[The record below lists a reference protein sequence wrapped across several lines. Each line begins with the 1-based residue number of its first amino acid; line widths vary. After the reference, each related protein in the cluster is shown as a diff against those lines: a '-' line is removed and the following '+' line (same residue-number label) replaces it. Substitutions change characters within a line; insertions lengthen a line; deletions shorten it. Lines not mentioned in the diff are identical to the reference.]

1 MEGSTNTAAAAPQS
15 SNTPSNTQSEAASKQ
30 AGDSAV
36 SFSGG
41 KPEAKQQ
48 APQDDWS
55 EENDKSLADLL
66 ARKSKRDPAFRLR
79 HKGEEKSI
87 ESLEDLKIAILDA
100 QRGRGASKLV
110 EEAKRER
117 EAVAQQKAQLDAI
130 REALASGNP
139 DDVEAAM
146 QALAGERAQDV
157 AKLISER
164 ARQREEQ
171 LSDLS
176 PRERQLL
183 ERNQRL
189 EQEMQRR
196 MDEEAQFKQ
205 QQLERQQQQ
214 QLESIRAEAKAQT
227 IDLLKSLN
235 LPEEKLEVMGP
246 HIVRAMREA
255 AELGQQI
262 GRDIP
267 LEAIKAQANHYAV
280 ESTRGVFEGLT
291 PSQQYSF
298 LGEKAVTGLVR
309 EYLQRNGKS
318 KVQQSLQQTQ
328 QTQTQEQPKQT
339 GPSFGTPEYFKSL

>member
-1 MEGSTNTAAAAPQS
+1 MEGSTSTAAAAPQS
-15 SNTPSNTQSEAASKQ
+15 SNTTAPQDTGSKQPSN
-30 AGDSAV
+30 DSAV
-36 SFSGG
+36 SFSAG
-41 KPEAKQQ
+41 KQETKQQ
-48 APQDDWS
+48 TPQDDWS

-110 EEAKRER
+110 EEAKKER

-130 REALASGNP
+130 REAMASGNP

-157 AKLISER
+157 ARLISER
-164 ARQREEQ
+164 AKQREEQ
-171 LSDLS
+171 LSELT

-214 QLESIRAEAKAQT
+214 QLESIRSEAKAQT

-291 PSQQYSF
+291 PAQQYGF

-309 EYLQRNGKS
+309 EFLQRKGKTNI
-318 KVQQSLQQTQ
+318 QQSAQQQ
-328 QTQTQEQPKQT
+328 QQAQNQEPTKQE
-339 GPSFGTPEYFKSL
+339 GPRFGTPEYFKQL